1 MRSIFRRPTA
11 RNRVHIDIPDIN
23 TRPRSPTLVDDEQV
37 NIEAKRAL
45 LDEIKSDRTKLQFEL
60 EKWRAK
66 MVYKR
71 TTPPVYAEF
80 IDYIVKQYEQNDT
93 KEIKLYTNYMRHSV
107 QLPRDLVDSILTEA
121 ANEYKIQG
129 YSRKIADLEE
139 RISELDRRITEMEV
153 EISEMEVAAAANMG
167 GRRKPR
173 HTRRRRR
180 RRNKTRRKR
189 T

>member
-1 MRSIFRRPTA
+1 MRSIFRRPAA

-23 TRPRSPTLVDDEQV
+23 ARPRSPTLVDDEQV

-45 LDEIKSDRTKLQFEL
+45 LDDIKSDRAKLQFEL

-80 IDYIVKQYEQNDT
+80 IEYIVKQREEGDGA
-93 KEIKLYTNYMRHSV
+93 EILRFRNFLKHGIRLSD
-107 QLPRDLVDSILTEA
+107 DLVYSIFSDAE
-121 ANEYKIQG
+121 NEYKIPG
-129 YSRKIADLEE
+129 YSRKIADLEA